1 MYDHNEIF
9 TLRHINPLNVYQILK
24 NFDLPII
31 FRVIKILEIILN
43 TTIIPRYPKKLHMLG
58 YIHTIGQFELDRM
71 IFFITK
77 QTSVQF
83 YPEEEK
89 QDRIG

>member
-1 MYDHNEIF
+1 ML
-9 TLRHINPLNVYQILK
+9 TILE
-24 NFDLPII
+24 LQII

-43 TTIIPRYPKKLHMLG
+43 TTIVPRYPKNLHMLG